1 MVDSGSIARAVH
13 DIDRA
18 LQSRGEEELT
28 PVQKQMMMVDFVVS
42 TKELG
47 KTPEELKENTLDNYE
62 GNIIE
67 ATRSVMNIGLG
78 RAA

>member
-13 DIDRA
+13 DIDRV

-67 ATRSVMNIGLG
+67 ATRSVMNRGLG